1 MGGFI
6 QLTGRA
12 NYQDLSDY
20 LNDSRIMEGV
30 NYVAEMYPFT
40 SAGFWWFN
48 NKISDYINN
57 KNATVEQV
65 SARVNG
71 KHPANGLQ
79 DRLFYFSR
87 CKKIFNIT

>member
-12 NYQDLSDY
+12 NYQALSDY

-30 NYVAEMYPFT
+30 NYVAEMYPFS
-40 SAGFWWFN
+40 SAGWFWKK
-48 NKISDYINN
+48 NKLSSYINDEGADIYAVT
-57 KNATVEQV
+57 KI
-65 SARVNG
+65 VNG
-71 KHPANGLQ
+71 GLNGIDQ
-79 DRLFYFSR
+79 RIFYFNK